1 MASPL
6 KAIYAFLTRLAPIE
20 AQMIDRP
27 AESGASG
34 GFPLPAGYD
43 GIAEAKQLLRGIRS
57 GALATL
63 APAIGFPFASLTTV
77 ATDHDGAP
85 ILLLSQLSAHTRNLI
100 ADERASLLLARMGK
114 GDPLA
119 HPRLTL
125 VGRITKAPEAD
136 RPRLRSRFLARHP
149 KAALYVDFGD
159 FAFFRLDCASA
170 HLNGGFAKAADY
182 AGAQILTDVSDAQ
195 DLLEAEASAL
205 EHLNAD
211 HADALA
217 LYAHKLAG
225 EPQAKWRASG
235 LDPEGLDLMAGDLTA
250 RLVFPERIVGPGALR
265 RGLADLAARA
275 RQV

>member
-1 MASPL
+1 
-6 KAIYAFLTRLAPIE
+6 
-20 AQMIDRP
+20 MIDRP

-43 GIAEAKQLLRGIRS
+43 GIAEAKQLLRSIRA

-63 APAIGFPFASLTTV
+63 ATSGGFPFASLTTV

-100 ADERASLLLARMGK
+100 ADSRASLLLARMGK

-125 VGRITKAPEAD
+125 VGRIEKAQEAD
-136 RPRLRSRFLARHP
+136 RSRLRARFLARHP

-159 FAFFRLDCASA
+159 FAFYRLDCVSA

-182 AGAQILTDVSDAQ
+182 VGAQILTDVGDAR
-195 DLLEAEASAL
+195 DLLAAEAGAL
-205 EHLNAD
+205 EHLNGD
-211 HADALA
+211 HVEALA
-217 LYAHKLAG
+217 LYAQKLAG
-225 EPQAKWRASG
+225 EPQARWRASG
-235 LDPEGLDLMAGDLTA
+235 LDPDGLDLMAGDLTA
-250 RLVFPERIVGPGALR
+250 RLAFPRRITETGALR
-265 RGLADLAARA
+265 RVLGELAAQA
-275 RQV
+275 RQG